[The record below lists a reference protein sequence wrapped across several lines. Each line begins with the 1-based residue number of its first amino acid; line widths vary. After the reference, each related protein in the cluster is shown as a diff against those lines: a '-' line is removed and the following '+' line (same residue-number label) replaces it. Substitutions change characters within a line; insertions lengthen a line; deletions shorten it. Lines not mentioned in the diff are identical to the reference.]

1 MLQVLF
7 KSRYLSTKLYGVTF
21 QKPVVFNVS
30 LIYGALNFKDK
41 IDTDTEFTDSVSN
54 NISRTNFSME
64 LVTYLVSSLSRLHDH
79 TQAHHTR

>member
-41 IDTDTEFTDSVSN
+41 TDADTEFTD
-54 NISRTNFSME
+54 
-64 LVTYLVSSLSRLHDH
+64 
-79 TQAHHTR
+79 